1 MGHNPLNLCSEWI
14 LLFYIRQDKLD
25 YQVIVYRS
33 CYACSSLSR
42 VDWRVTRLYM
52 SEFSY
57 SINRAARLYGVDPAL
72 VRAVIHAESNFNP
85 LARSRKG
92 AMGLMQLMPGTARD
106 MGVAD
111 SSDPGQNIQGGVRYL
126 AYLLE
131 RFKGNITLA
140 TAAYNAGR
148 GAVSRHH
155 GVPPY
160 EETKTYV
167 FRVNV
172 LHQRY
177 KHQAS
182 LASN

>member
-1 MGHNPLNLCSEWI
+1 
-14 LLFYIRQDKLD
+14 
-25 YQVIVYRS
+25 
-33 CYACSSLSR
+33 
-42 VDWRVTRLYM
+42 
-52 SEFSY
+52 
-57 SINRAARLYGVDPAL
+57 

-111 SSDPGQNIQGGVRYL
+111 SSDPGQNIQGGVKYL
-126 AYLLE
+126 AYLLG
-131 RFKGNITLA
+131 RFNGDITLA
-140 TAAYNAGR
+140 TAAYNAGP

-177 KHQAS
+177 KLQAS
-182 LASN
+182 FARN